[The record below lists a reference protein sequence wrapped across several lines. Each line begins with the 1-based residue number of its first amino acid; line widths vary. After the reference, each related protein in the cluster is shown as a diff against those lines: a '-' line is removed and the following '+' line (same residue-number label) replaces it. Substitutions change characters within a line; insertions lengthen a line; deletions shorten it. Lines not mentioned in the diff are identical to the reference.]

1 MNMPLSVVLERTK
14 LQLIQSFNQV
24 IAENKLPAYL
34 YEGILLDILSDARSR
49 KNLELVADLS
59 NYQAQS
65 ETEQTSEEQPQPT
78 PVETTEPK
86 TAKK

>member
-34 YEGILLDILSDARSR
+34 YEGILLDILSEARSR

-59 NYQAQS
+59 NYQSQS
-65 ETEQTSEEQPQPT
+65 ETEQTSTEQPQPAAA
-78 PVETTEPK
+78 ETDEPK
-86 TAKK
+86 PAKK

>member
-34 YEGILLDILSDARSR
+34 YEGILLDILSEARSR

-59 NYQAQS
+59 NYQSQS
-65 ETEQTSEEQPQPT
+65 ETEQTLTEQPQPAAAKT
-78 PVETTEPK
+78 DEPK
-86 TAKK
+86 PAKK